1 MFSFTATPVSGK
13 IKEVKTASSLFLNTL
28 AQLFAKLVTTGS
40 TLLVTY
46 LISRKLG
53 TNGLGEFI
61 ATTSYVAL
69 FYILAD
75 FGINA
80 VFTKRIHKPGN
91 PKEISVG
98 DNLFF
103 YFKNLLSIRL
113 ILGIVTSFIAVALL
127 SFLNYPA
134 NVKAAII
141 LASLMIVS
149 QNLFVTANGIFQIKL
164 RYELSAIA
172 DSVGSFITLMLV
184 FLFLQSGLGILFII
198 LAYVVGSFFRF
209 SIGLLLAR
217 RLAGG
222 IGLGGDTKV
231 WGDFFFASIPLGMM
245 AIFSQIMANID
256 KVIISLIP
264 LSSQLGYTNI
274 QAVGIYGL
282 AYKFFDVSLVLP
294 TYIMNAAFPLF
305 VKAGKDDLGKL
316 KVMVK
321 RLGLVMFG
329 FALLVALAGYYLAP
343 IVLGFFN
350 KGQDLS
356 GSIQSLRILVLGMPL
371 FYISALLVWLCV
383 AIDKQKQLIA
393 IYFISALTNVTL
405 NLWLVPHFGFIA
417 SALLTPLS
425 ELIVVLGAFGLVWQ
439 SWKQSD

>member
-1 MFSFTATPVSGK
+1 M
-13 IKEVKTASSLFLNTL
+13 KTASSLFLNTL

-40 TLLVTY
+40 TLVVTY
-46 LISRKLG
+46 LVTRKMG
-53 TNGLGEFI
+53 TTGLGEFI

-69 FYILAD
+69 FYLVAD

-80 VFTKRIHKPGN
+80 VFTKRIHKPNGGE
-91 PKEISVG
+91 EISVS
-98 DNLFF
+98 DHLLF
-103 YFKNLLSIRL
+103 YFKNLLSVRL

-141 LASLMIVS
+141 LASLMIIS
-149 QNLFVTANGIFQIKL
+149 QNLFITANGIFQIKM

-184 FLFLQSGLGILFII
+184 FLFLQSGLGVIFII
-198 LAYVVGSFFRF
+198 FAYVIGSVFRF

-231 WGDFFFASIPLGMM
+231 WGDFFFASIPLGMI

-256 KVIISLIP
+256 KVVISLVP
-264 LSSQLGYTNI
+264 LSQNLGYTNI

-282 AYKFFDVSLVLP
+282 AYKFFDVSLVVP

-305 VKAGKDDLGKL
+305 VRTGKDDLGRL
-316 KVMVK
+316 KIIVK
-321 RLGLVMFG
+321 RLGLVMFC
-329 FALLVALAGYYLAP
+329 FSLLIAIIGYIFTPL
-343 IVLGFFN
+343 VLGFFN

-356 GSIQSLRILVLGMPL
+356 GSINSLRILMLGMPL
-371 FYISALLVWLCV
+371 FYISALLIWLCV
-383 AIDKQKQLIA
+383 AIERQKALIFV
-393 IYFISALTNVTL
+393 YFISALTNVAM
-405 NLWLVPHFGFIA
+405 NLWLVPRYGFIA
-417 SALLTPLS
+417 AAYLTPLS
-425 ELIVVLGAFGLVWQ
+425 ELIVVLGALFLVWQ
-439 SWKQSD
+439 SWKKSD

>member
-1 MFSFTATPVSGK
+1 
-13 IKEVKTASSLFLNTL
+13 VKTASSLFLNTL
-28 AQLFAKLVTTGS
+28 AQLFAKVVTTGS

-46 LISRKLG
+46 LISRKMG
-53 TNGLGEFI
+53 TTGLGEFI

-69 FYILAD
+69 FYLLAD

-91 PKEISVG
+91 TEEISVG
-98 DNLFF
+98 DNILF

-113 ILGIVTSFIAVALL
+113 ILGIITSFIAVALL

-141 LASLMIVS
+141 LAALMIIS
-149 QNLFVTANGIFQIKL
+149 QNLFITANGIFQIKL
-164 RYELSAIA
+164 RYEFSAIA

-184 FLFLQSGLGILFII
+184 FLFLQSGLGVIFII
-198 LAYVVGSFFRF
+198 LAYVIGSVFRF

-217 RLAGG
+217 HLSGG

-231 WGDFFFASIPLGMM
+231 WGDFLLASLPLGMI

-264 LSSQLGYTNI
+264 LSPHLGYTNI

-282 AYKFFDVSLVLP
+282 AYKFFDVTLVLP
-294 TYIMNAAFPLF
+294 TYIMNSAFPLF
-305 VKAGKDDLGKL
+305 VKTGKEDMSKL
-316 KVMVK
+316 KVIVK

-329 FALLVALAGYYLAP
+329 FSIVVAFVGYYLTP
-343 IVLGFFN
+343 FVLGLFN
-350 KGQDLS
+350 KGPDLS
-356 GSIQSLRILVLGMPL
+356 GSIFSLRILLLGMPL
-371 FYISALLVWLCV
+371 FYLSALLVWLGV
-383 AIDKQKQLIA
+383 AIDKQKQLIVV
-393 IYFISALTNVTL
+393 YFISALTNVVM
-405 NLWLVPHFGFIA
+405 NIWLVPRFGFIV
-417 SALLTPLS
+417 SALLTPVS
-425 ELIVVLGAFGLVWQ
+425 ELVVVLGAVFLVWQ
-439 SWKQSD
+439 SWKSSD